1 MNILVQS
8 AVVFVVFIEVVKC
21 GRYVTLK
28 DQADPRDADSDEERH
43 VFKPTDEQPAMEIT
57 RVLDIGDNHKA
68 WVIDNAI
75 RYEDYALLPE
85 LVKSHD
91 SDFVFAHQNY
101 SKENKDW
108 NFGSAPWVSE
118 FSKDVMEKTVVWN
131 NIKPM
136 VEQSLEKKVKISY
149 VEVNLLRAL
158 DAIPPQQSKFCG
170 KNRFVLTFFL
180 TDIFKLN
187 SYGQLSFYAMSRNPN
202 MSNESRLEVT
212 ETVHPHGFRATLWP
226 ACHTVL
232 FRAPSVNF
240 FQHLMLLHVV
250 MTTDMESNEE
260 IITPASIAMPRS
272 EFLEQFGSFK
282 FTNEDAGRKINY
294 EQCLHRSFYD
304 GMETRPIHIFDD
316 LFTVDEL
323 KAWRSHIWKYNAVVN
338 GFDSE
343 PSEGHDNV
351 QWMAAMD
358 VDRFI
363 STGMWPRLQGVLKF
377 ISNKTDWYPYDVAL
391 NYVRT
396 ADHTRIHP
404 DAELHQDEF
413 TLLLY
418 LSEGLTPNEY
428 GETTWVVMKKDDGV
442 LGYIGRGGEVYESI
456 AAVAPKFGRLVVFKN
471 NIEHAAHPPSIN
483 FLGGR
488 YSFAVKVGLNKRLAF
503 IKRVYERMEGVEM
516 NEHMKRLNTQLM
528 AGMQDDPTVSKITT
542 DQLVQLFQKVT
553 AKRDKQAAEA
563 HQQVFENAV
572 RSL

>member
-212 ETVHPHGFRATLWP
+212 ETVHPHGFRA
-226 ACHTVL
+226 
-232 FRAPSVNF
+232 
-240 FQHLMLLHVV
+240 
-250 MTTDMESNEE
+250 
-260 IITPASIAMPRS
+260 
-272 EFLEQFGSFK
+272 
-282 FTNEDAGRKINY
+282 
-294 EQCLHRSFYD
+294 
-304 GMETRPIHIFDD
+304 
-316 LFTVDEL
+316 
-323 KAWRSHIWKYNAVVN
+323 
-338 GFDSE
+338 
-343 PSEGHDNV
+343 
-351 QWMAAMD
+351 
-358 VDRFI
+358 
-363 STGMWPRLQGVLKF
+363 
-377 ISNKTDWYPYDVAL
+377 
-391 NYVRT
+391 
-396 ADHTRIHP
+396 
-404 DAELHQDEF
+404 
-413 TLLLY
+413 
-418 LSEGLTPNEY
+418 
-428 GETTWVVMKKDDGV
+428 
-442 LGYIGRGGEVYESI
+442 
-456 AAVAPKFGRLVVFKN
+456 
-471 NIEHAAHPPSIN
+471 
-483 FLGGR
+483 
-488 YSFAVKVGLNKRLAF
+488 
-503 IKRVYERMEGVEM
+503 
-516 NEHMKRLNTQLM
+516 
-528 AGMQDDPTVSKITT
+528 
-542 DQLVQLFQKVT
+542 
-553 AKRDKQAAEA
+553 
-563 HQQVFENAV
+563 
-572 RSL
+572 